1 MDAAAQMMSTVV
13 RMEGYS
19 AADTLGV
26 VQEIRE
32 SGLVQGQDFDFAYHP
47 PVYHDRAAHQ
57 NIKSVAEFRFYTQQY
72 ATMFKLKY
80 L

>member
-1 MDAAAQMMSTVV
+1 MMSTVV
-13 RMEGYS
+13 RMEGYN
-19 AADTLGV
+19 AAETMRV

-47 PVYHDRAAHQ
+47 PVYHDRQPHQ

>member
-1 MDAAAQMMSTVV
+1 MMSTVV
-13 RMEGYS
+13 CMEGYG
-19 AADTLGV
+19 AADTLCV

-32 SGLVQGQDFDFAYHP
+32 WGLVQGQDFDFAYHP
-47 PVYHDRAAHQ
+47 PIYHDRQ
-57 NIKSVAEFRFYTQQY
+57 PRLNIKSVAEFRFYTQQY

>member
-1 MDAAAQMMSTVV
+1 MDKDPAEVMDIVRELRQQGLAQ
-13 RMEGYS
+13 GK
-19 AADTLGV
+19 
-26 VQEIRE
+26 
-32 SGLVQGQDFDFAYHP
+32 DFDFAYHP
-47 PVYHDRAAHQ
+47 PVYHDRQPHQ

>member
-1 MDAAAQMMSTVV
+1 MMSTVV
-13 RMEGYS
+13 RMEGYG
-19 AADTLGV
+19 AADTLCV

-32 SGLVQGQDFDFAYHP
+32 WGLVQGQDFDFAYHP
-47 PVYHDRAAHQ
+47 PIYHDRQPHL

-72 ATMFKLKY
+72 AKMFKLKY

>member
-1 MDAAAQMMSTVV
+1 MMSTVV
-13 RMEGYS
+13 RMEGYG
-19 AADTLGV
+19 AADTLCV

-47 PVYHDRAAHQ
+47 PVYHDRQPHL

>member
-1 MDAAAQMMSTVV
+1 
-13 RMEGYS
+13 MEGYGV
-19 AADTLGV
+19 ADTLRV

-32 SGLVQGQDFDFAYHP
+32 WGLIQGQDFDFAYHP
-47 PVYHDRAAHQ
+47 PGYHDRQPHL
-57 NIKSVAEFRFYTQQY
+57 NIKSVAEFRFYTERY

>member
-1 MDAAAQMMSTVV
+1 MMSTVV
-13 RMEGYS
+13 RMEGYG
-19 AADTLGV
+19 AADTLCV

-32 SGLVQGQDFDFAYHP
+32 WGLVQGQDFDFAYHP
-47 PVYHDRAAHQ
+47 PIYHDRQ
-57 NIKSVAEFRFYTQQY
+57 PRLNIKSVAEFRFYTQQY